1 MPGFTSPQ
9 NFPYPLYTDPAGS
22 GPAQI
27 QAFADAVDDAI
38 VAQQTAITNAKERK
52 RGEAESSAVV
62 AIVNNTLTNA
72 TFTTELFD
80 NDNMVN
86 LGVDNT
92 AVTATTAGLY
102 LVTGTVR
109 WAANAAG
116 SREVNITLNGSNVG
130 GIRAQFSAL
139 PSQSQNDIS
148 MLVYATAG
156 QIFRLAVL
164 QTSGGNL
171 NIDYRRL
178 GAVRL
183 SG

>member
-38 VAQQTAITNAKERK
+38 VAQQAAIAAAKERK

-62 AIVNNTLTNA
+62 AIANNTLTNA
-72 TFTTELFD
+72 TFTAELFD

-92 AVTATTAGLY
+92 AVTCTTAGLY

-109 WAANAAG
+109 WAANSVG
-116 SREVNITLNGSNVG
+116 SREINITLNTVNVG
-130 GIRAQFSAL
+130 GIRAQTAAL
-139 PSQSQNDIS
+139 PSQAQNDIS
-148 MLVYATAG
+148 ILVYATAG
-156 QIFRLAVL
+156 QILRLAVL
-164 QTSGGNL
+164 QTTGGNL

-178 GAVRL
+178 GAVRV